1 MAWHNIFYYK
11 KLTLDERDYN
21 SLSMFQKFC
30 PYYLNHF
37 FYFDIFYNFIK
48 RYNKSNQIIIFQDNV
63 ESWVMFHCCIMCD
76 DDQN

>member
-1 MAWHNIFYYK
+1 MKICQDVICYLKCW
-11 KLTLDERDYN
+11 KLLLLSGFLKDLIYEIPDP
-21 SLSMFQKFC
+21 SLF
-30 PYYLNHF
+30 L
-37 FYFDIFYNFIK
+37 K